1 MRVLG
6 QKMTLG
12 KALILLL
19 CSLTGALVAL
29 SSPVHADE
37 CEQLGSMSAIRRCLI
52 ETTVAEMEETY
63 QLVLQNLLTDEARKA
78 LEASQAAF
86 IEYRYQSCTAVYEAS
101 KQFGWVAEDYAT
113 NCVTRLN
120 RQRQE
125 LLLNTPNAG

>member
-1 MRVLG
+1 M
-6 QKMTLG
+6 
-12 KALILLL
+12 
-19 CSLTGALVAL
+19 AL